1 MQRPESCRRRL
12 HYPEKL
18 TSHLLNPPRW
28 LEHVRRHGRPVGSRS
43 AFSAGFTRDL
53 AEVWA
58 EKGKASMLYTA
69 EKQPA
74 VFFATCARLLPND
87 VRVTVEQSLPGNLSM
102 EDWQMMKEI
111 IAAVRQAIPDA
122 SSKPPGAVL
131 EHVLS
136 ALRQADAKLIG

>member
-1 MQRPESCRRRL
+1 MEMHPNLKPWQPGQSGN
-12 HYPEKL
+12 
-18 TSHLLNPPRW
+18 LN
-28 LEHVRRHGRPVGSRS
+28 GRPIGSRS

-53 AEVWA
+53 AEVWG

-74 VFFATCARLLPND
+74 VFFDTCARLLPND

-122 SSKPPGAVL
+122 AGAPPGAVL
-131 EHVLS
+131 EHVLT
-136 ALRQADAKLIG
+136 ALRAADAKVLDSSENN

>member
-1 MQRPESCRRRL
+1 MEL
-12 HYPEKL
+12 HRNLKPWPPGV
-18 TSHLLNPPRW
+18 SGNPN
-28 LEHVRRHGRPVGSRS
+28 GRPVGSRS

-58 EKGKASMLYTA
+58 EKGKASMLCTA

-87 VRVTVEQSLPGNLSM
+87 VRVTVEQSLPGNLSA
-102 EDWQMMKEI
+102 EDWSMMREI
-111 IAAVRQAIPDA
+111 IGAVRQAVPDA
-122 SSKPPGAVL
+122 ANRPAGAVL

-136 ALRQADAKLIG
+136 ALKPDAKVLNCPKND